1 MTTDQ
6 PRRVAPALSPFE
18 VAGHARNVKPHD
30 RLPDPHV
37 DHVVAGDPGA
47 IAAQLVGRFRERHG
61 RDPSGVF
68 TAPGRVNLIG
78 EHTDYNDGLCLPVAL
93 PHATYAAAAP
103 RADAILTVTSL
114 QRDNGFS
121 APLEQLGPGQVHG
134 WAAYVAGVVWAM
146 RETGLPAPGMDIVV
160 DSRVPVGA
168 GLSSSAALE
177 CATALA
183 ACDAAGVEPDE
194 EMRQGLVTICMR
206 AEREVA
212 CAPTGG
218 MDQTISLL
226 GRAAHALLIDCR
238 DWTTQQIPWDPREN
252 GVELLV
258 VDTRT
263 HHSLSDGQYASRR
276 NECETAATAL
286 GVQTLRELDDLDALA
301 ALADDRIR
309 RRAAHVVSEIRRVT
323 DAVDS
328 IRSGDMSGLGRLF
341 NASHAS
347 LRDDF
352 EVSCAELDLAVDA
365 ACGAGALGARMTG
378 GGFGGSAV
386 ALVPSQH
393 LPRVEKAIANAFR
406 TRRWPEPGFLN
417 ASPSDGA
424 TRLPARHSPESEPE
438 TRPDQHRSR
447 AD

>member
-1 MTTDQ
+1 MT
-6 PRRVAPALSPFE
+6 PRPVGRISGSHEDVQ
-18 VAGHARNVKPHD
+18 HD
-30 RLPDPHV
+30 KDPDPQLDRV
-37 DHVVAGDPGA
+37 SAGDPGA
-47 IAAQLVGRFRERHG
+47 IASQLVHRFRQRYG

-78 EHTDYNDGLCLPVAL
+78 EHTDYNGGLCLPVAL

-103 RADAILTVTSL
+103 RSDETLTVTSR
-114 QRDNGFS
+114 QQADGFS
-121 APLEQLGPGQVHG
+121 APVDQLGPGEVHG

-146 RETGLPAPGMDIVV
+146 RASGLPVPGMDILV

-183 ACDAAGVEPDE
+183 GCDAVGVAPDD
-194 EMRQGLVTICMR
+194 EMRHRLVAICMR

-212 CAPTGG
+212 GAPTGG

-238 DWTTQQIPWDPREN
+238 DWTTQQVRWDPAGS

-258 VDTRT
+258 VDTRS

-276 NECETAATAL
+276 LECETAAATL
-286 GVQTLRELDDLDALA
+286 GVETLREVDDLDALA
-301 ALADDRIR
+301 LLADDPMR
-309 RRAAHVVSEIRRVT
+309 RRAAHVVSEIGRVT
-323 DAVDS
+323 NAVDA
-328 IRSGDMSGLGRLF
+328 IRSGDMPELGRLF

-365 ACGAGALGARMTG
+365 ARGAGALGARMTG

-386 ALVPSQH
+386 ALVPGAD
-393 LPRVEKAIANAFR
+393 LARVEQAIAIAFR
-406 TRRWPEPGFLN
+406 TRGWAEPGFLS
-417 ASPSDGA
+417 AAPSGGA
-424 TRLPARHSPESEPE
+424 TRLPDQSPPEP
-438 TRPDQHRSR
+438 R
-447 AD
+447 A

>member
-1 MTTDQ
+1 MT
-6 PRRVAPALSPFE
+6 PHPGGRLFGRHPA
-18 VAGHARNVKPHD
+18 GQ
-30 RLPDPHV
+30 PDPHPDSLV
-37 DHVVAGDPGA
+37 DHVLEGDPHA
-47 IAAQLVGRFRERHG
+47 IASQLVGRFRERH
-61 RDPSGVF
+61 RRHPSGVF

-78 EHTDYNDGLCLPVAL
+78 EHTDYNGGLCLPVAL

-103 RADAILTVTSL
+103 RADEILTVMSV
-114 QRDNGFS
+114 QQNDGFS
-121 APLEQLGPGQVHG
+121 APLGQLGPGQVRG

-146 RETGLPAPGMDIVV
+146 RGTGLRVPGMDIVV

-183 ACDAAGVEPDE
+183 ACDAAGIEPDD
-194 EMRQGLVTICMR
+194 EMRHRLVAICMR

-212 CAPTGG
+212 GAPTGG

-238 DWTTQQIPWDPREN
+238 DWTTQQVPWDPREC

-263 HHSLSDGQYASRR
+263 HHSLSDGQYAGRR
-276 NECETAATAL
+276 KECETAASAL
-286 GVQTLRELDDLDALA
+286 GVETLREVDDVGALV
-301 ALADDRIR
+301 ALADERIR

-323 DAVDS
+323 AAVDA
-328 IRSGDMSGLGRLF
+328 IRSGDMPGLGRLF

-352 EVSCAELDLAVDA
+352 EVSCVELDLAVDTA
-365 ACGAGALGARMTG
+365 RGAGALGARMTG

-393 LPRVEKAIANAFR
+393 LPRVERAIADAFW
-406 TRRWPEPGFLN
+406 TRRWAEPGFLN
-417 ASPSDGA
+417 ATPSGGA
-424 TRLPARHSPESEPE
+424 TRLPARYPPESRAE
-438 TRPDQHRSR
+438 THHDLHGTRVD
-447 AD
+447 